1 MKESLRQSMAWL
13 HTWTG
18 LLLGWLLFAMF
29 TTGTAAYFQ
38 DEITRWMQPEI
49 AGRPDPAAAAEGA
62 VRFLQTTAP
71 DAKRWFITPPNS
83 RSATTQVF
91 WQPEGDQP
99 PGSRRDT
106 SAVLD
111 GDGHEIEARETRGG
125 TFLYRFH
132 FDLHYLPVIWARY
145 LVGIAAMFMLVAILS
160 GVITH
165 KKIFADFFML
175 RFGKGQRSWLD
186 AHNVTAVL
194 ALPFYLMITFTGLVT
209 LATLYMPWGIA
220 ANYAEPDTFFDTVFA
235 QAEEVER
242 SGQPAPLA
250 PMGAMMR
257 TASAEW
263 NGAGVG
269 FLSVANPGDATATV
283 ALTRAPEDAIGSR
296 GQTLTLEGPTGRRL
310 DAGAPKGAALNTE
323 SVMIGL
329 HAGRFAE
336 WGLRWLYFLSGVG
349 GTIMVGSGLVLWTV
363 KRRARLPDP
372 ARPHFGFR
380 LVERLNVAAIAGLGA
395 GLAGY
400 FLANRLLPLRMEGRA
415 DWEVDCLFL
424 IWGAV
429 LLWALVRPARRAWV
443 EGLSLA
449 ALLFAAVPFVN
460 ALTTS
465 RNLFASLAAGDWL
478 FVAFDGVMLLLAAGF
493 GLAARKAA
501 RARPVPTPRRAPPA
515 PETPAPETMVTT

>member
-1 MKESLRQSMAWL
+1 MKEGLRQSMAWL
-13 HTWTG
+13 HTWVG
-18 LLLGWLLFAMF
+18 LLFGWLLFAMF
-29 TTGTAAYFQ
+29 ATGTAAYFQ

-49 AGRPDPAAAAEGA
+49 VGQPDPVTAAEGA
-62 VRFLQTTAP
+62 VRYLQTAAP

-83 RSATTQVF
+83 RSAITQVF
-91 WQPEGDQP
+91 WQPGEGQAR
-99 PGSRRDT
+99 GGRGDT
-106 SAVLD
+106 SATLD
-111 GDGHEIEARETRGG
+111 GEGKKIEARETRGG

-132 FDLHYLPVIWARY
+132 FDLHYMPVIWARY

-160 GVITH
+160 GIITH

-194 ALPFYLMITFTGLVT
+194 ALPFHLMITFTGLVT

-220 ANYAEPDTFFDTVFA
+220 ANYADPQGFFDTVFA
-235 QAEEVER
+235 QAPEVER
-242 SGQPAPLA
+242 SGHPAPLA
-250 PMGAMMR
+250 PIGTMMKR
-257 TASAEW
+257 ASAEW

-269 FLSVANPGDATATV
+269 FFSVINPGDATATV
-283 ALTRAPEDAIGSR
+283 SMTRARADAIGSR
-296 GQTLTLEGPTGRRL
+296 GQSLTFDGTTGGAL
-310 DAGAPKGAALNTE
+310 DASASKGAALATE

-372 ARPHFGFR
+372 ARPHFGFF
-380 LVERLNVAAIAGLGA
+380 LVERLNVGAIAGLGVGFA
-395 GLAGY
+395 VY
-400 FLANRLLPLRMEGRA
+400 FLANRLLPLHIDNRA
-415 DWEVDCLFL
+415 DWEIDCLFL
-424 IWGAV
+424 AWSTV
-429 LLWALVRPARRAWV
+429 LLWAMVRPARRTWIEA
-443 EGLSLA
+443 LTLA

-460 ALTTS
+460 ALTTP

-478 FVAFDGVMLLLAAGF
+478 FVAFDGVMLLMAASF
-493 GLAARKAA
+493 GWAARKAA
-501 RARPVPTPRRAPPA
+501 RIRGTSLSRRSAELSEPIA
-515 PETPAPETMVTT
+515 TA

>member
-1 MKESLRQSMAWL
+1 MKEGLRQSMAWL

-29 TTGTAAYFQ
+29 ATGTAAYFQ
-38 DEITRWMQPEI
+38 DEINRWMQPEVV
-49 AGRPDPAAAAEGA
+49 GKPDPVVAAEGA
-62 VRFLQTTAP
+62 VRFLQTVAP

-83 RSATTQVF
+83 RGATTQVF
-91 WQPEGDQP
+91 WQPGGDRP
-99 PGSRRDT
+99 RGGRGDT
-106 SAVLD
+106 SATLD
-111 GDGHEIEARETRGG
+111 GDGNRIEARETRGG

-145 LVGIAAMFMLVAILS
+145 LVGVAAMFMLVAILS
-160 GVITH
+160 GIITH

-194 ALPFYLMITFTGLVT
+194 ALPFHLMITFTGLVT

-220 ANYAEPDTFFDTVFA
+220 ANYANPDTFFETVFGRPA
-235 QAEEVER
+235 EVER
-242 SGQPAPLA
+242 SGRAEPLA
-250 PMGAMMR
+250 PVGVMMR
-257 TASAEW
+257 TASTRW
-263 NGAGVG
+263 GGAGVG

-283 ALTRAPEDAIGSR
+283 SLTSAPEDAIGSR
-296 GQTLTLEGPTGRRL
+296 GQTLTLNGVTGQPV
-310 DAGAPKGAALNTE
+310 DAGAPKGAALQTE

-372 ARPHFGFR
+372 NRPHFGFR
-380 LVERLNVAAIAGLGA
+380 LVEKLNIGAIAGLGA
-395 GLAGY
+395 GLAAY
-400 FLANRLLPLRMEGRA
+400 FLANRLLPLRMEARA
-415 DWEVDCLFL
+415 DWEIDCLFL
-424 IWGAV
+424 VWGAV
-429 LLWALVRPARRAWV
+429 SLWAMLRPARRAWI
-443 EGLSLA
+443 EALTFA
-449 ALLFAAVPFVN
+449 ALLFAALPFVN

-465 RNLFASLAAGDWL
+465 RGLVVSLIAGDWL
-478 FVAFDGVMLLLAAGF
+478 FVAFDVVMLALAAGF
-493 GLAARKAA
+493 GWAARKAA
-501 RARPVPTPRRAPPA
+501 RAGAARPQRRSARVREVA
-515 PETPAPETMVTT
+515 AR